1 MFPSSQIPTMSLD
14 SPSSCSR
21 YRKSRWMVEQIG
33 TGVMNTEPLR
43 YPALMDGE
51 EGAYGVVFPDLP
63 GCVAMGYTVEDA
75 IVNAEDA
82 MRDWVDEMEKN
93 GWDVPRPSPFQSIE
107 VPEGCQLVSI
117 PLIRVS
123 GRRVRAN
130 LTLDEGVAAFIDSE
144 ARRRKMTRTAYIT
157 WMARRIAQMGG

>member
-1 MFPSSQIPTMSLD
+1 
-14 SPSSCSR
+14 
-21 YRKSRWMVEQIG
+21 MVSNK
-33 TGVMNTEPLR
+33 TLR
-43 YPALMDGE
+43 YTALVDGR

-75 IVNAEDA
+75 LVNAEDA
-82 MRDWVDEMEKN
+82 LRDYTLDADQDGESLPE
-93 GWDVPRPSPFQSIE
+93 PSPFQSID
-107 VPEGCQLVSI
+107 VPKGSQLVSI

-123 GRRVRAN
+123 GRKVRAN
-130 LTLDEGVAAFIDSE
+130 LTLDDGVAAFIDSE

>member
-1 MFPSSQIPTMSLD
+1 
-14 SPSSCSR
+14 
-21 YRKSRWMVEQIG
+21 MVSNK
-33 TGVMNTEPLR
+33 TLR
-43 YPALMDGE
+43 YTALVDSR

-75 IVNAEDA
+75 LINAEDA
-82 MRDWVDEMEKN
+82 LRDYTLDADQDGESLPE
-93 GWDVPRPSPFQSIE
+93 PTPFQSID
-107 VPEGCQLVSI
+107 VPKGSQLVSI

-123 GRRVRAN
+123 GRKVRAN

>member
-1 MFPSSQIPTMSLD
+1 
-14 SPSSCSR
+14 
-21 YRKSRWMVEQIG
+21 MVSNK
-33 TGVMNTEPLR
+33 TLR
-43 YPALMDGE
+43 YTALVDGR

-63 GCVAMGYTVEDA
+63 GCIAMGYTVEDA
-75 IVNAEDA
+75 LINAEDA
-82 MRDWVDEMEKN
+82 LRDYTLDADQDGEILPE
-93 GWDVPRPSPFQSIE
+93 PSPFQSID
-107 VPEGCQLVSI
+107 VPKGSQLVSI

-123 GRRVRAN
+123 GRKVRAN

>member
-1 MFPSSQIPTMSLD
+1 MEANLI
-14 SPSSCSR
+14 
-21 YRKSRWMVEQIG
+21 
-33 TGVMNTEPLR
+33 R

-51 EGAYGVVFPDLP
+51 VGGYGIAFPDLP
-63 GCVAMGYTVEDA
+63 GCAAMGHTVEDA

-82 MRDWVDEMEKN
+82 MRDWVEEMEKR
-93 GWDVPRPSPFQSIE
+93 GREIAPPSPFESID
-107 VPEGCQLVSI
+107 VPQGCQLVSV
-117 PLIRVS
+117 PLIRIS
-123 GRRVRAN
+123 GRKVRAN

>member
-1 MFPSSQIPTMSLD
+1 MGN
-14 SPSSCSR
+14 
-21 YRKSRWMVEQIG
+21 EA
-33 TGVMNTEPLR
+33 LR
-43 YPALMDGE
+43 YPALVDGR

-75 IVNAEDA
+75 MVNAEDA
-82 MRDWVDEMEKN
+82 LRDYTLDAEQDGEFPP
-93 GWDVPRPSPFQSIE
+93 DPSPFQAID
-107 VPEGCQLVSI
+107 VPEGSQLVSI

-123 GRRVRAN
+123 GRKVRAN

>member
-1 MFPSSQIPTMSLD
+1 MEANPI
-14 SPSSCSR
+14 
-21 YRKSRWMVEQIG
+21 
-33 TGVMNTEPLR
+33 R

-51 EGAYGVVFPDLP
+51 VGAYGIAFPDLP
-63 GCVAMGYTVEDA
+63 GCAAMGYTVEEA

-82 MRDWVDEMEKN
+82 MRDWVEEMEKR
-93 GWDVPRPSPFQSIE
+93 GREIAPPSPFESID
-107 VPEGCQLVSI
+107 VPEGCQLVSL
-117 PLIRVS
+117 PLLKVS
-123 GRRVRAN
+123 GRKVRAN

>member
-1 MFPSSQIPTMSLD
+1 MDSQPI
-14 SPSSCSR
+14 
-21 YRKSRWMVEQIG
+21 
-33 TGVMNTEPLR
+33 R
-43 YPALMDGE
+43 YPALVDGR

-63 GCVAMGYTVEDA
+63 GCVAMGYTVDDA
-75 IVNAEDA
+75 LVNAEAA
-82 MRDWVDEMEKN
+82 MRDWVDEMEKS
-93 GWDVPRPSPFQSIE
+93 GWHVNSPSPFQSID
-107 VPEGCQLVSI
+107 VPKGSQLVSI

-123 GRRVRAN
+123 GRKVRAN

>member
-1 MFPSSQIPTMSLD
+1 MSN
-14 SPSSCSR
+14 
-21 YRKSRWMVEQIG
+21 E
-33 TGVMNTEPLR
+33 TLR
-43 YPALMDGE
+43 YPALMDSR

-63 GCVAMGYTVEDA
+63 GCAAMGYTVEDA

-82 MRDWVDEMEKN
+82 MRDWMEEMEKR
-93 GWDVPRPSPFQSIE
+93 GREIATPSSFESIE
-107 VPEGCQLVSI
+107 VPEGCQLVSV
-117 PLIRVS
+117 PLLKVS
-123 GRRVRAN
+123 GRKVRAN

>member
-1 MFPSSQIPTMSLD
+1 
-14 SPSSCSR
+14 
-21 YRKSRWMVEQIG
+21 MVSNK
-33 TGVMNTEPLR
+33 TLR
-43 YPALMDGE
+43 YTALVDGR

-75 IVNAEDA
+75 LINAEDA
-82 MRDWVDEMEKN
+82 LRDYTLDADQDGEVLPE
-93 GWDVPRPSPFQSIE
+93 PSPFQSID
-107 VPEGCQLVSI
+107 VPKGSQLVSM

-123 GRRVRAN
+123 GRKVRAN
-130 LTLDEGVAAFIDSE
+130 LTLDEGVAEFIDSE

>member
-1 MFPSSQIPTMSLD
+1 MGST
-14 SPSSCSR
+14 
-21 YRKSRWMVEQIG
+21 
-33 TGVMNTEPLR
+33 TLR
-43 YPALMDGE
+43 YPALVDGR

-75 IVNAEDA
+75 LVNAEDTL
-82 MRDWVDEMEKN
+82 RDYTLDAEED
-93 GWDVPRPSPFQSIE
+93 GEALPRPSPFQSID
-107 VPEGCQLVSI
+107 VPKGSQLVSI
-117 PLIRVS
+117 PLIKVS
-123 GRRVRAN
+123 GRKVRAN

>member
-1 MFPSSQIPTMSLD
+1 M
-14 SPSSCSR
+14 
-21 YRKSRWMVEQIG
+21 
-33 TGVMNTEPLR
+33 EPKPIR

-51 EGAYGVVFPDLP
+51 IGAYGIAFPDLP
-63 GCVAMGYTVEDA
+63 GCAAMGHTIEET

-82 MRDWVDEMEKN
+82 MQDWVAEMEKR
-93 GWDVPRPSPFQSIE
+93 GREIAPPSPLESVD

-117 PLIRVS
+117 PLLRVS
-123 GRRVRAN
+123 GRKVRAN

>member
-1 MFPSSQIPTMSLD
+1 
-14 SPSSCSR
+14 
-21 YRKSRWMVEQIG
+21 MVSNK
-33 TGVMNTEPLR
+33 TLR
-43 YPALMDGE
+43 YTALVDGR

-75 IVNAEDA
+75 LINAEDA
-82 MRDWVDEMEKN
+82 LRDYTLDADQDGENLPE
-93 GWDVPRPSPFQSIE
+93 PSPFQSID
-107 VPEGCQLVSI
+107 VPKGSQLVSI

-123 GRRVRAN
+123 GRKVRAN

>member
-1 MFPSSQIPTMSLD
+1 M
-14 SPSSCSR
+14 
-21 YRKSRWMVEQIG
+21 E
-33 TGVMNTEPLR
+33 TGPIT
-43 YPALMDGE
+43 YPALMDGR

-75 IVNAEDA
+75 LINAEDA
-82 MRDWVDEMEKN
+82 LRDYTLDADQDGENLPE
-93 GWDVPRPSPFQSIE
+93 PSPFQSID
-107 VPEGCQLVSI
+107 VPKGSQLVSI

-123 GRRVRAN
+123 GRKVRAN
-130 LTLDEGVAAFIDSE
+130 LTLDEGVAEFIDSE

>member
-1 MFPSSQIPTMSLD
+1 
-14 SPSSCSR
+14 
-21 YRKSRWMVEQIG
+21 MVSNK
-33 TGVMNTEPLR
+33 TLR
-43 YPALMDGE
+43 YPALVDGR

-75 IVNAEDA
+75 LINAEDA
-82 MRDWVDEMEKN
+82 LRDYTLDADQDGEILPE
-93 GWDVPRPSPFQSIE
+93 PSPFQSMD
-107 VPEGCQLVSI
+107 VPKGSQLVSM

-123 GRRVRAN
+123 GRKVRAN
-130 LTLDEGVAAFIDSE
+130 LTLDEGVAEFIDSE

>member
-1 MFPSSQIPTMSLD
+1 MELNPI
-14 SPSSCSR
+14 
-21 YRKSRWMVEQIG
+21 
-33 TGVMNTEPLR
+33 R

-51 EGAYGVVFPDLP
+51 VGGYGIAFPDLP
-63 GCVAMGYTVEDA
+63 GCTAMGYTVEDA

-82 MRDWVDEMEKN
+82 MRDWVEEMEKR
-93 GWDVPRPSPFQSIE
+93 GRAIAPPSPFE
-107 VPEGCQLVSI
+107 AVDVPDGCQLVSI
-117 PLIRVS
+117 PLIKVS
-123 GRRVRAN
+123 GRKVRAN

>member
-1 MFPSSQIPTMSLD
+1 
-14 SPSSCSR
+14 
-21 YRKSRWMVEQIG
+21 MVSNK
-33 TGVMNTEPLR
+33 TLR
-43 YPALMDGE
+43 YTALVDGR

-75 IVNAEDA
+75 LINAEDA
-82 MRDWVDEMEKN
+82 LRDYTLDADQDGESLPE
-93 GWDVPRPSPFQSIE
+93 PSPFQSID
-107 VPEGCQLVSI
+107 VPKGSQLVSM

-123 GRRVRAN
+123 GRKVRAN
-130 LTLDEGVAAFIDSE
+130 LTLDDGVAAFIDSE